1 MTLERESLKKK
12 IKKGRY
18 RTKDTYKEKCGVVRK
33 LGARITS
40 AVNNL

>member
-1 MTLERESLKKK
+1 MTLERESQKKK

-18 RTKDTYKEKCGVVRK
+18 TTKEMYKEKCAVVRK